1 MKKTIRSIAAVLLV
15 ILLLIPSFAVAES
28 IPQVGY
34 VQNGNVAEITV
45 TGDGG
50 KNVSITV
57 KDENRY
63 YFMSQGVTSDSGKA
77 EFKAVLDTEKEYSY
91 KVNID
96 GKVLT
101 GKIVMDRV
109 SVDPVPETKYANIYI
124 KGYKGLILNESNIKI
139 KEGENVLNFTLRILN
154 ENSISYEN
162 RNGYISS
169 IDGQGEH
176 DRGEGSGW
184 MFSVNGV
191 YPNVGAGMVTLKGG
205 DTVKWLYTENFGK
218 DIGGSIPQDKGVN
231 SGHVT
236 AETKVINKEAT
247 SKVTDK
253 QIKDALADAEK
264 KNNVNSI
271 TIKAE
276 TKETVIKSTVVV
288 TKNSMTEISRA
299 NMDLRVDT
307 SVGTISIPQKAL
319 AELASKSQGSTV
331 EIVIEKMTVD
341 KLTEEQNAVTED
353 SVVYDI
359 SIVSGDKHISYL
371 GGQKIIIYLP
381 YELKNGQLK
390 EKVTVW
396 YMNDKGQL
404 EKVNCKYDEKTKLT
418 SFATDHLSYYVVGYD
433 NSISFDDVTE
443 KDWFYKYVMY
453 AVEKGLF
460 TGTGENIFSPNKPM
474 TRSMLVTVLY
484 RLEGKLE
491 IAKTASFTDI
501 PSGQWYSDAVSWSVE
516 KEIVKGITETEFK
529 PENNITREQLS
540 VMLYRYAASKNKV
553 SGVAGSIDSF
563 TDKDKVSSWAVDAIK
578 WAVGQGIIT
587 GKSNGN
593 LDPSGSATRA
603 EVAAMLQRYIEN
615 VK

>member
-1 MKKTIRSIAAVLLV
+1 MKKTIRNIAAVLLV
-15 ILLLIPSFAVAES
+15 MLLLIPSFALAES
-28 IPQVGY
+28 IPQLAY

-63 YFMSQGVTSDSGKA
+63 YFMSQVVTSDSGRA

-101 GKIVMDRV
+101 GKIVMDKI
-109 SVDPVPETKYANIYI
+109 SVNPVPETKYANIYI
-124 KGYKGLILNESNIKI
+124 KGYKGLILDESNIKI
-139 KEGENVLNFTLRILN
+139 KEGESVLNFTLRILG
-154 ENSISYEN
+154 EKGISYKN
-162 RNGYISS
+162 KNGYISS
-169 IDGQGEH
+169 IDDQVEH
-176 DRGEGSGW
+176 DRGDGSGW

-191 YPNVGAGMVTLKGG
+191 YPNVGAGSVTIKNG
-205 DTVKWLYTENFGK
+205 DNVKWLYTENLGE
-218 DIGGSIPQDKGVN
+218 DIGGSVSQNKDVN
-231 SGHVT
+231 NGYVT
-236 AETKVINKEAT
+236 AETKIVNKEAT

-253 QIKDALADAEK
+253 QIKDAIAGAG
-264 KNNVNSI
+264 KNNVSSI

-276 TKETVIKSTVVV
+276 VKDAVTKSTVVIP
-288 TKNSMTEISRA
+288 KSSMTEISGSS
-299 NMDLRVDT
+299 MDLGIDT

-319 AELASKSQGSTV
+319 AELVSKSQGSTV
-331 EIVIEKMTVD
+331 EIVIEKMAVE

-381 YELKNGQLK
+381 YELKSGQLK

-396 YMNDKGQL
+396 YMNDKGHL
-404 EKVNCKYDEKTKLT
+404 EKVNCKYDEKTKLA

-460 TGTGENIFSPNKPM
+460 TGTGENIFGPNKPM

-484 RLEGKLE
+484 RLEGKLD

-501 PSGQWYSDAVSWSVE
+501 PSGQWYTDAVSWSVE

-553 SGVAGSIDSF
+553 SGIAGSIDSF
-563 TDKDKVSSWAVDAIK
+563 TDKDKVSSWAVDAVK
-578 WAVGQGIIT
+578 WAVGQGIMT

-615 VK
+615 IK

>member
-1 MKKTIRSIAAVLLV
+1 MKKTIRNIAAVLLV
-15 ILLLIPSFAVAES
+15 MLLLIPSFALAES
-28 IPQVGY
+28 IPQLAY

-63 YFMSQGVTSDSGKA
+63 YFMSQVVTSDSGRA

-101 GKIVMDRV
+101 GKIVMDKI
-109 SVDPVPETKYANIYI
+109 SVNPVPETKYANIYI
-124 KGYKGLILNESNIKI
+124 KGYKGLILDESNIKI
-139 KEGENVLNFTLRILN
+139 KEGESVLNFTLRILG
-154 ENSISYEN
+154 EKGISYKN
-162 RNGYISS
+162 KNGYISS
-169 IDGQGEH
+169 IDDQAEH
-176 DRGEGSGW
+176 DRGDGSGW

-191 YPNVGAGMVTLKGG
+191 YPNVGAGSVTIKNG
-205 DTVKWLYTENFGK
+205 DNVKWLYTENLGE
-218 DIGGSIPQDKGVN
+218 DIGGSVSQNKDVN
-231 SGHVT
+231 NGYVT
-236 AETKVINKEAT
+236 AETKIVNKEAT

-253 QIKDALADAEK
+253 QIKDAIAGAG
-264 KNNVNSI
+264 KNNVSSI

-276 TKETVIKSTVVV
+276 VKDAVTKSTVVIP
-288 TKNSMTEISRA
+288 KSSMTEISGSS
-299 NMDLRVDT
+299 MDLGIDT

-319 AELASKSQGSTV
+319 AELVSKSQGSTV
-331 EIVIEKMTVD
+331 EIVIEKMAVE

-381 YELKNGQLK
+381 YELKSGQLK

-404 EKVNCKYDEKTKLT
+404 EKVNCKYDEKTKLA

-460 TGTGENIFSPNKPM
+460 TGTGENIFGPNKPM

-484 RLEGKLE
+484 RLEGKLD

-501 PSGQWYSDAVSWSVE
+501 PSGQWYTDAVSWSVE

-553 SGVAGSIDSF
+553 SGIAGSIDSF
-563 TDKDKVSSWAVDAIK
+563 TDKDKVSSWAVDAVK
-578 WAVGQGIIT
+578 WAVGQGIMT

-615 VK
+615 IK